1 MVFFNA
7 YPQFFSAESI
17 ELIHYI
23 LKGIPVFTSGLGS
36 QHKPKKYVG
45 FLGGFLTKIDQCKVS
60 AWCMMNFPY
69 TFRRDGSVSL
79 RAQLFIWVWSEKLFL
94 SIPKSKTEKTIWCLL
109 FITHLSIL
117 ISLLYLKL
125 KCSNIF
131 TLYVI
136 IQHYTIVNIRFLYK
150 LLSILTRQS
159 KSIISW

>member
-1 MVFFNA
+1 MVFFHA

-23 LKGIPVFTSGLGS
+23 LKGIPVFNSGLGS

-45 FLGGFLTKIDQCKVS
+45 FLGFFLTKIDQCKVS

-69 TFRRDGSVSL
+69 TFRHDGSVSL

-136 IQHYTIVNIRFLYK
+136 IQHYTIVIIWFLYK

>member
-1 MVFFNA
+1 MDSLYFERNTCVYQWVGESTQTKKICGFF
-7 YPQFFSAESI
+7 
-17 ELIHYI
+17 
-23 LKGIPVFTSGLGS
+23 
-36 QHKPKKYVG
+36 
-45 FLGGFLTKIDQCKVS
+45 GGFLTKIDQCKVS

-136 IQHYTIVNIRFLYK
+136 IQHYTIVIIWFLYK